1 MDMCRQIALHV
12 DRNGQRRRHLR
23 SRLEPL
29 GFSLHMADHV
39 SEAYKLISRNN
50 YGLVLL
56 NFQTLEN
63 DIFEL
68 CKCARTLNNSNVLM
82 VLMSKVDLS
91 TEEKLFDCGVDDVVA
106 GVQTTSSALIH
117 RIRARLRS
125 NQPSAS
131 PKQTIRL
138 KDTVIDFDRREV
150 CCNGTVRRINGLLVQ
165 LLKYFIENPNRVISR
180 DELRHSP
187 IWADSICTPAFEG
200 GKTFDVSISKL
211 RKIIESDPANPQIII
226 SVRGVGWKLSNA
238 CLIHVPNEVF
248 QSGYRDINS
257 EIPEIA
263 SSI

>member
-1 MDMCRQIALHV
+1 MDMCRQVAMHV

-29 GFSLHMADHV
+29 GFSLHMAHSA
-39 SEAYKLISRNN
+39 SEAYKFISRND
-50 YGLVLL
+50 YRLVLL
-56 NFQTLEN
+56 NFHTLGN
-63 DIFEL
+63 DIFDL

-82 VLMSKVDLS
+82 VLMSEVNLA
-91 TEEKLFDCGVDDVVA
+91 TEEMLFDCGVDDVVA
-106 GVQTTSSALIH
+106 GAQTTSSVLIH
-117 RIRARLRS
+117 RIRMRLRR
-125 NQPSAS
+125 NQSSVS

-138 KDTVIDFDRREV
+138 KDIVIDFDRREV

-187 IWADSICTPAFEG
+187 IWSDSICTPAFEG

-226 SVRGVGWKLSNA
+226 SVRGVGWKLSND
-238 CLIHVPNEVF
+238 CLMHNT
-248 QSGYRDINS
+248 
-257 EIPEIA
+257 
-263 SSI
+263 